1 LKKKAQIMA
10 TAKHPNE
17 KHDPKKAAHD
27 TTAKRRDATAPE
39 VDAQKPHDDKQGAKA
54 DKTRRDAAADAFRNE
69 KAHEPPPK
77 HRA

>member
-1 LKKKAQIMA
+1 MA

-17 KHDPKKAAHD
+17 KHEPKKAAD
-27 TTAKRRDATAPE
+27 DSKTTRRDSAASHAEPR
-39 VDAQKPHDDKQGAKA
+39 KPHDDKQGAKA

>member
-1 LKKKAQIMA
+1 MA

-17 KHDPKKAAHD
+17 THDPKKAVDHSA
-27 TTAKRRDATAPE
+27 AKRRDASAPE
-39 VDAQKPHDDKQGAKA
+39 VDTQKPHDDKQAARA

>member
-1 LKKKAQIMA
+1 MA

-17 KHDPKKAAHD
+17 KHDPKKAADD
-27 TTAKRRDATAPE
+27 TTAKRRDAAAPKVE
-39 VDAQKPHDDKQGAKA
+39 AQKPHDDKQSARA
-54 DKTRRDAAADAFRNE
+54 DKARRDEAADAFRNE

>member
-1 LKKKAQIMA
+1 MA

-17 KHDPKKAAHD
+17 KHEPKKAADETKATHRD
-27 TTAKRRDATAPE
+27 STASH
-39 VDAQKPHDDKQGAKA
+39 VDPQKPHDDKQGARA